1 MNETIQKIFNQ
12 IKSIFGKL
20 NKKQKII
27 AGGVL
32 ALFVIILLFAVSTS
46 SQRSMVYLFKR
57 PLTVSDYAKITKKLQ
72 EYGSKFTTKDDR
84 FVLVRD
90 EKLGATLRMRLGQDS
105 LLPTGIKGWEL
116 FDTEKWTTTDFER
129 NVMKRRAIIGAMI
142 RHLRMLEDIEDV
154 KLTVS
159 MPESSLY
166 ISKTQPWKAS
176 VTIIKK
182 PFSDIYKNKKKIKGI
197 ISLVAN
203 GIDRLLAENIVVTDN
218 TGNIISD
225 FSDDQKTDYLKRAK
239 AENKITEELRIKMEY
254 QLRKQLKQVL
264 GDDRFDLTV
273 RMELDFDQKMVSK
286 DEIIPIVMLKDDP
299 ETPYYDG
306 KVVLRSTTSMKTVK
320 ENFKGPTY
328 IPEGPAGTQNNIPP
342 GLKSKINRFSHYN
355 KNEKIVNTKHS
366 TQKTKVKKAPVV
378 VKKISVSAWLDG
390 TWKKLYDKDGNL
402 RITQQGSI
410 LRKYTPVK
418 AESIK
423 KIEDIIKG
431 AIAYDA
437 GKGFQVVVK
446 HLPFDRTKQFEIE
459 DDEIRSKERIRKTL
473 IAAVAALFILF
484 MGTLMYRVIS
494 KEIARRKRIREE
506 ELALQQQRM
515 REQALR
521 AAEDEGVEVE
531 LSLEEKARMEM
542 QENAI
547 NMARERP
554 EDVAQVLRTWMVEE

>member
-1 MNETIQKIFNQ
+1 MNDTIQKIFNQ
-12 IKSIFGKL
+12 IKSILGKL

-203 GIDRLLAENIVVTDN
+203 GIDRLLAKNIVVTDN

-286 DEIIPIVMLKDDP
+286 DEIIPIVLRKDDP

-390 TWKKLYDKDGNL
+390 TWAKLYDKDGSL
-402 RITQQGSI
+402 RISQQGSI

-446 HLPFDRTKQFEIE
+446 HLKFDRRKQFEIE
-459 DDEIRSKERIRKTL
+459 DDEIRSRERIRKTL

>member
-1 MNETIQKIFNQ
+1 MNDTIQKIFNQ
-12 IKSIFGKL
+12 IKSILGKL

-203 GIDRLLAENIVVTDN
+203 GIDRLLAKNIVVTDN

-273 RMELDFDQKMVSK
+273 RM
-286 DEIIPIVMLKDDP
+286 
-299 ETPYYDG
+299 
-306 KVVLRSTTSMKTVK
+306 
-320 ENFKGPTY
+320 
-328 IPEGPAGTQNNIPP
+328 
-342 GLKSKINRFSHYN
+342 
-355 KNEKIVNTKHS
+355 
-366 TQKTKVKKAPVV
+366 
-378 VKKISVSAWLDG
+378 
-390 TWKKLYDKDGNL
+390 
-402 RITQQGSI
+402 
-410 LRKYTPVK
+410 
-418 AESIK
+418 
-423 KIEDIIKG
+423 
-431 AIAYDA
+431 
-437 GKGFQVVVK
+437 
-446 HLPFDRTKQFEIE
+446 
-459 DDEIRSKERIRKTL
+459 
-473 IAAVAALFILF
+473 
-484 MGTLMYRVIS
+484 
-494 KEIARRKRIREE
+494 
-506 ELALQQQRM
+506 
-515 REQALR
+515 
-521 AAEDEGVEVE
+521 
-531 LSLEEKARMEM
+531 
-542 QENAI
+542 
-547 NMARERP
+547 
-554 EDVAQVLRTWMVEE
+554 